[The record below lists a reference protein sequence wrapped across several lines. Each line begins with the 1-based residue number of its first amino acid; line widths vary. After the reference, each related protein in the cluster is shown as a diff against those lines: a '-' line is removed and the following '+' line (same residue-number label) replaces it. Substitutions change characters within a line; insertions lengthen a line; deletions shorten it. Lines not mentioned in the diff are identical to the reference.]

1 MTKNAILKKLRKF
14 HKWPGIVITLF
25 VILFSLS
32 GIFMNHRDLISAVD
46 INRVAFTKRIQ
57 LPKLEQGSCQIG
69 LSASGGD
76 SALVY
81 GNIGV
86 WLTTNHFKTFQ
97 DWNAG
102 FPAGTDNRKISKILK
117 TTDGETVCRNLLW
130 FVRIFVSAPLLGKN
144 TFARFRRTNYRF
156 DSEAE

>member
-1 MTKNAILKKLRKF
+1 MTKNSILKKLRKF

-32 GIFMNHRDLISAVD
+32 GIFMNHRDLISAID
-46 INRVAFTKRIQ
+46 INRSLLPEEYSYQNWNKGAVKSVFQ
-57 LPKLEQGSCQIG
+57 LSP
-69 LSASGGD
+69 D

-86 WLTTNHFKTFQ
+86 WLTTDHFKTFQ

-102 FPAGTDNRKISKILK
+102 FPDGSDNRKISKMLK
-117 TTDGETVCRNLLW
+117 TTMATFSPE
-130 FVRIFVSAPLLGKN
+130 RISDFIGIH
-144 TFARFRRTNYRF
+144 FRRNNGKKYPYLFPKTGLLTLF
-156 DSEAE
+156 